1 MANLALVSGAKV
13 RPVTGIANGHE
24 QYDFEAEEQIDAG
37 QVFRINTTT
46 GKATKS
52 NATTLTEAG
61 QVTALGTFE
70 SFLFVAIVG
79 ARQAGNMV
87 TGMKVGLIDG
97 FDLSAPAYGA
107 RIWLSDTDGTL
118 ADAAGTNATL
128 LGRVLPSPYS
138 GTPSGADKILRVNCP
153 PVV

>member
-24 QYDFEAEEQIDAG
+24 QYDFEVEEQIDAG
-37 QVFRINTTT
+37 QVFRLNTTT
-46 GKATKS
+46 GKATKA
-52 NATTLTEAG
+52 NGTTLTEAG

-70 SFLFVAIVG
+70 SFLFVAIAG

-97 FDLSAPAYGA
+97 FDLSAPSYGA

-118 ADAAGTNATL
+118 ADTAGTNATL
-128 LGRVLPSPYS
+128 LGRVIPSPYS
-138 GTPSGADKILRVNCP
+138 GVPSGADKILRVNCP
-153 PVV
+153 PAT